1 MLSYLWKING
11 RNEDVNSK
19 NFPYTF
25 NTTGEYNVSVQVNDG
40 ITNDPAVESQTVSVV
55 EAPKDENQTVNYN
68 ITTDY
73 NLSSVA
79 WNENKIAVSLT
90 GTMSSSIMSL
100 GSDIATLPTDPI
112 QGTDGT
118 TVFIVETAGDTSNFI
133 ELKFSSAYANKKI
146 FFKLGNKTVEI
157 DTSSVTNNSELV
169 LQ

>member
-1 MLSYLWKING
+1 
-11 RNEDVNSK
+11 
-19 NFPYTF
+19 
-25 NTTGEYNVSVQVNDG
+25 
-40 ITNDPAVESQTVSVV
+40 
-55 EAPKDENQTVNYN
+55 
-68 ITTDY
+68 
-73 NLSSVA
+73 
-79 WNENKIAVSLT
+79 
-90 GTMSSSIMSL
+90 MSSSIMSL